1 MDPNYPAPNFDLS
14 PYTGWTR
21 AHWEYIL
28 ARMTYGYVKIA
39 ERSGSPARV
48 LYPDDRRGLPDSVD
62 AIESFARISSA
73 WGAWLRN
80 PANPAVLKFQDQ
92 EINLETLLR
101 QALLD
106 GTNPSNPYTYWGNI
120 GHMDQRIVESAD
132 IAATIW
138 MSRERVFKKF
148 TTAEQQQI
156 IDWLAQVDGKG
167 TYTDNWILFTAMAQA
182 VRHHLGFPSPV
193 DDLDNRLMQRSEEH

>member
-1 MDPNYPAPNFDLS
+1 MDSHFPAFDFDLS

-28 ARMTYGYVKIA
+28 ARMTYGYAKQA
-39 ERSGSPARV
+39 EWSGSPARV

-62 AIESFARISSA
+62 AIESFARIASA

-80 PANPAVLKFQDQ
+80 QANPAIIKFQDH
-92 EINLETLLR
+92 EINLEILLR

-106 GTNPSNPYTYWGNI
+106 GTNLANPHTYWGDI

-132 IAATIW
+132 IAVAIW
-138 MSRERVFKKF
+138 MSRERVFNKM
-148 TTAEQQQI
+148 TDAEQAQI
-156 IDWLAQVDGKG
+156 MAWLAQVDGKG
-167 TYTDNWILFTAMAQA
+167 TYIDNWILFTAMAQA
-182 VRHHLGFPSPV
+182 V
-193 DDLDNRLMQRSEEH
+193 

>member
-1 MDPNYPAPNFDLS
+1 MTEPFPAFDFDLS

-28 ARMTYGYVKIA
+28 ARMTYGYAKIA

-48 LYPDDRRGLPDSVD
+48 LYPDDRRGLPDPVD
-62 AIESFARISSA
+62 AIASFARIASA

-80 PANPAVLKFQDQ
+80 PANPSTLSFEGHD
-92 EINLETLLR
+92 IDLEALRR

-106 GTNPSNPYTYWGNI
+106 GTNPANPYTYWGYI
-120 GHMDQRIVESAD
+120 GRLDQRIVESAD
-132 IAATIW
+132 IAVTIW
-138 MSRERVFKKF
+138 MSRERVFNKM
-148 TTAEQQQI
+148 TSAEQAQI
-156 IDWLAQVDGKG
+156 MAWLAQVDNKG

-182 VRHHLGFPSPV
+182 VRH
-193 DDLDNRLMQRSEEH
+193 